1 MSAATTSVP
10 GPREA
15 AIVLVALG
23 PERAAAVLRGLGE
36 QQARQLAAE
45 VAALGPVDPAEVRD
59 RLTDVVRSLQSPTQ
73 LPAPGKRMA
82 KDLLVRALGHDIGTA
97 LGEELDSAIPFS
109 WLEHADP
116 TAAGSALGSE
126 APGAVALALAH
137 LSPRT
142 AARLLTCLPQEMQGP
157 VATRIAA
164 LGAVH
169 PDTVR
174 HVDQALRGRVA
185 ELLQTEVR
193 RVDGP
198 ELLAGLLA
206 KTSGET
212 SKELLQAVAA
222 TDPDLAAATRDRL
235 FTFDDLCALEPKT
248 LQVVLRAV
256 DAKQLALALRNLPED
271 TVANVL
277 GNLSERARETLLE
290 EIDLLGSARTADVLA
305 ARAAAVAAARQLED
319 EGTVV
324 LAREEEA

>member
-1 MSAATTSVP
+1 M
-10 GPREA
+10 
-15 AIVLVALG
+15 VLVALG

-59 RLTDVVRSLQSPTQ
+59 RLTEVVRTLQSPRQ

-82 KDLLVRALGHDIGTA
+82 KDLLVRALGHDVGTA

-116 TAAGSALGSE
+116 AAAGSALGSE

-137 LSPRT
+137 LSPR
-142 AARLLTCLPQEMQGP
+142 AAAKLLTCLPQEVQGP

-174 HVDQALRGRVA
+174 HVDAALRGRVA

-222 TDPDLAAATRDRL
+222 TDPALAAATRDRL

-256 DAKQLALALRNLPED
+256 DAKQLALALRNLPEE
-271 TVANVL
+271 TVGNVL

-290 EIDLLGSARTADVLA
+290 EIDLLGTVRTADVLA

>member
-1 MSAATTSVP
+1 MSLPAHAIP

-15 AIVLVALG
+15 AVVLVALG
-23 PERAAAVLRGLGE
+23 PERAAAILRGLGE
-36 QQARQLAAE
+36 DQARLLAAE
-45 VAALGPVDPAEVRD
+45 VAALGPVDPAEVRT
-59 RLTDVVRSLQSPTQ
+59 RLAEVVRGLRSPSM
-73 LPAPGKRMA
+73 LPAPGKRLA
-82 KDLLVRALGHDIGTA
+82 KDLLVRALGSDLGNA
-97 LGEELDSAIPFS
+97 LGDELDLPTPFG

-116 TAAGSALGSE
+116 QAAGRALASE

-142 AARLLTCLPQEMQGP
+142 AARLLTCLPTELQGQ
-157 VATRIAA
+157 VATRIAG

-169 PDTVR
+169 PETVR
-174 HVDQALRGRVA
+174 HVDEALRGRVA

-222 TDPDLAAATRDRL
+222 VDPELAAATRDRL
-235 FTFDDLCALEPKT
+235 FTFDDLCALEART

-256 DAKQLALALRNLPED
+256 EAKDLALALHNLPEE
-271 TVANVL
+271 TTANVL
-277 GNLSERARETLLE
+277 GNLSERARESLLE
-290 EIDLLGSARTADVLA
+290 EMDLLGNARQQDVLA

-324 LAREEEA
+324 LAGEDEP

>member
-1 MSAATTSVP
+1 VSAATTSAP

-15 AIVLVALG
+15 AVVLVALG

-45 VAALGPVDPAEVRD
+45 VAALGPVDPTEVRD
-59 RLTDVVRSLQSPTQ
+59 RLVEVVRALQSPSQ

-82 KDLLVRALGHDIGTA
+82 KELLVRALGPEVGHA

-116 TAAGSALGSE
+116 AAAGRALGAE

-142 AARLLTCLPQEMQGP
+142 AARLLTCLPPEAQGP

-174 HVDQALRGRVA
+174 HVDESLRGRVA

-206 KTSGET
+206 KTPGET

-222 TDPDLAAATRDRL
+222 TDPELAAATRDRL
-235 FTFDDLCALEPKT
+235 FTFDDLCALEPRT
-248 LQVVLRAV
+248 LQVVLRAIE
-256 DAKQLALALRNLPED
+256 AKQLALALRNLPED
-271 TVANVL
+271 TVATVL

-290 EIDLLGSARTADVLA
+290 EIDLLGSVRTADVLA

-319 EGTVV
+319 EGSVV